1 MLLTVL
7 LFFINF
13 CQISFFQNRK
23 ILQLWICIKV
33 MILWL
38 LKISNFAASMW
49 FSISMDRMYTVQC
62 TYDFASF
69 KIENRLP
76 KFLTVYTGRKTVIL
90 QSIFWVHIHTAT
102 SAPNTLVRAD
112 KESTEKGGGG
122 RPHTVLMKEGGIVK
136 IAG

>member
-1 MLLTVL
+1 MNSYKASITSWLYSMT
-7 LFFINF
+7 
-13 CQISFFQNRK
+13 
-23 ILQLWICIKV
+23 
-33 MILWL
+33 L

-122 RPHTVLMKEGGIVK
+122 QTPHSAYERGWNCKNSWLTWYLVIFLFIKLFLT
-136 IAG
+136 